1 MLKRWLAGENHSTI
15 FIESGRYT
23 LNTLRAKVGKLAPH
37 EYQGGTITVSN
48 LGMFGINQF
57 TAIINPPQACIL
69 AVGGTEKKVVVG
81 ADGGPSVA
89 NMMRVTMS
97 CDHRVVD
104 GAVGAQ
110 WLQHFKK
117 FMENPQAMLL

>member
-1 MLKRWLAGENHSTI
+1 MLAT
-15 FIESGRYT
+15 T
-23 LNTLRAKVGKLAPH
+23 RAKVGKLAPH

-69 AVGGTEKKVVVG
+69 AVGGTEKKVVAG
-81 ADGGPSVA
+81 PDGEPRVVD
-89 NMMRVTMS
+89 MMRVTMS

>member
-1 MLKRWLAGENHSTI
+1 MIST
-15 FIESGRYT
+15 T
-23 LNTLRAKVGKLAPH
+23 RAKIGKLAPH

-81 ADGGPSVA
+81 A
-89 NMMRVTMS
+89 
-97 CDHRVVD
+97 H
-104 GAVGAQ
+104 
-110 WLQHFKK
+110 
-117 FMENPQAMLL
+117 